1 MNNYGNDEKFYLDF
15 GGENIYIDFDE
26 IINVVR
32 LDIPIIIDFDGEED
46 EEEDINEKTKIG
58 QKTIK
63 NKSDEDED
71 DEEGTRPTQYG
82 NITIDVIKWEMIN
95 KMVNTVL
102 DDLTEDD
109 PTMGRKNLN
118 KLPVSFKIAYNTLL
132 HYNIIKI
139 LEE

>member
-1 MNNYGNDEKFYLDF
+1 MKNYESDDKFYLDF

-32 LDIPIIIDFDGEED
+32 LDIPPIIIDFD
-46 EEEDINEKTKIG
+46 
-58 QKTIK
+58 
-63 NKSDEDED
+63 DEDNDENQKNNEQNTIDD
-71 DEEGTRPTQYG
+71 DEGDRPTQYG

-95 KMVNTVL
+95 KMINTVL